1 MKPWLLQQLLKGRE
15 YSCNAIAYRGHVVA
29 FADTDAQLSNLNYAH
44 IGVPQACNPGPFGL
58 KCSSGYLC
66 LRDAM
71 SVVCVGAQCE

>member
-1 MKPWLLQQLLKGRE
+1 MKPWLLQHLLKGQE

-44 IGVPQACNPGPFGL
+44 IGVPQAWRPGSFGL
-58 KCSSGYLC
+58 NCSSGCLC

-71 SVVCVGAQCE
+71 SVVSVESQRK